1 MTLLERAKK
10 IRLPAGRVDELREQ
24 VNSWTSINFYLTSW
38 SLAEVEKA
46 IWIETEGMNRRRV
59 LRRLLSRKNTLQ
71 KEQDQVDV
79 GI

>member
-71 KEQDQVDV
+71 KEQDLVDV